1 MSFLTLGCACFIA
14 LPRQKQDLISFD
26 FILRA
31 KLRHVVDDA
40 ATVAVTGAVST
51 CAGVPGACT
60 VEVTVAAV
68 TFLQVLVALAPTFP
82 SFGGLL
88 SARLYC
94 ITLKMQQDSVASR
107 AVEALLQ
114 EARLELML
122 EELPDFL
129 RRDLREE
136 QRKVHDAVVV
146 DAGVRGQ
153 AFRWVPSIL

>member
-26 FILRA
+26 FFLRA
-31 KLRHVVDDA
+31 KLRHVVGGDA

-60 VEVTVAAV
+60 VVVTGAAV

-114 EARLELML
+114 EAIRCLF
-122 EELPDFL
+122 FL
-129 RRDLREE
+129 RDYMM
-136 QRKVHDAVVV
+136 V
-146 DAGVRGQ
+146 
-153 AFRWVPSIL
+153 I